1 MKRDLS
7 KPLAS
12 TYGDPVKKM
21 RNIPAGQLVSKAQ
34 HAKNVKAYN
43 KKEASTFRKET
54 KAGGYNINSYAIE
67 GMQKAGGMDKP
78 SKWNTNPSTTKS
90 LLGQSNVYGKVSRK
104 HLSNIPGGGQN
115 PDDRFSNANDKK
127 KKLKKKK

>member
-7 KPLAS
+7 KPLSS

-21 RNIPAGQLVSKAQ
+21 RKIPAGQLVSKVQ

-43 KKEASTFRKET
+43 KKEASTFRKEA
-54 KAGGYNINSYAIE
+54 KAGGYNINAYAIE
-67 GMQKAGGMDKP
+67 GMQRAGGMDKP
-78 SKWNTNPSTTKS
+78 KKYNTNPSTTKS
-90 LLGQSNVYGKVSRK
+90 LLQQSDVKGRVSRK
-104 HLSNIPGGGQN
+104 HLSKIPGGGQN

-127 KKLKKKK
+127 KLKKKK